1 MPPFQIYAPTL
12 FNEDISCHF
21 ILLSVQ
27 SLEFC
32 FKQLSWIWLEPMQ
45 NTESY
50 ATLVQHPLNN
60 SPVSVPFTLATAMNL
75 LPKFCLE
82 APAIHDSLTS
92 MYFKDLLTAI
102 CKTCFNLSNDFIFVQ
117 TAHSISQNKCSEP

>member
-1 MPPFQIYAPTL
+1 MLLPFLMRTL
-12 FNEDISCHF
+12 AAILFYSQYSHLNFVSNNCLGYGLNQCRTELCHT
-21 ILLSVQ
+21 S
-27 SLEFC
+27 
-32 FKQLSWIWLEPMQ
+32 P
-45 NTESY
+45 
-50 ATLVQHPLNN
+50 HPLNN